1 VYRRNLYNNN
11 KGNFFTFCAPEGFIP
26 ENQPVNIVDIFNKYQ
41 NPEKKYIFTLRDEL
55 TPVATILHP
64 RWDDSGS
71 PSIFG
76 TDRFNFGMLPSGV
89 RLNNGLYENIGLL
102 NFLWTSSIST
112 GNYCKTLYTISNSG
126 SFDETAAINSHG
138 FSVRAVRQATTIEQL
153 LLDGS
158 VIQNAYIDAD
168 GNIYTGTKIGLQ
180 IWTRE
185 NLKTTKYVDGSP
197 IPTNLSDAAW
207 AADTTGAMAV
217 RGKSDA
223 AFIPVDELTTE
234 ELMVDAY
241 GRLYNWHAVENSR
254 GLIDL
259 TDGWHVPT
267 KAEFAEMINYLITTY
282 PEITSE
288 NVGDTLK
295 SIRQVNSPYIDGN
308 SVIDKFS
315 PTYGSS
321 ILHGYEI
328 GGQKYETEY
337 DVYGTKIVGT
347 NEPGDYSEIFVSDTS
362 KFSEAGIIRVF
373 DKNGWGAG
381 VESYYEFIY
390 TSKTPTS
397 FIGESQNIPVSFGG
411 DVFLFG
417 LGEVNVLPVI
427 TITGRSNWII
437 VSGSNKYIVSGTYG
451 GKILLETVQLLDVWG
466 HVDDGLHGISAA
478 KTYEWLYCGVNV
490 EYVIFGGSGLG
501 YGSVKYIHLESSL
514 QLRYIGYANFY
525 GVPLTGKL
533 NIPWSI
539 KALGSYT
546 DFIGWAGFDRS
557 YLTSVSI
564 HKDVSLIVG
573 NFNLYNTLE
582 RFDCHALVAPT
593 FISNDA
599 IMYNHPVPLHI
610 KYSATGYDVAP
621 WTDTTVFSQI
631 IRDL

>member
-11 KGNFFTFCAPEGFIP
+11 KGNFFAFCAPEGFIP

-41 NPEKKYIFTLRDEL
+41 NPEKKYIFTLRDTS
-55 TPVATILHP
+55 TPANTTLHP
-64 RWDDSGS
+64 RWNDSGFS
-71 PSIFG
+71 FVFG
-76 TDRFNFGMLPSGV
+76 ADVFKFNAIPSGYYDNLGGHSLGDYFV
-89 RLNNGLYENIGLL
+89 CYTSNGYNISLHNATGLL
-102 NFLWTSSIST
+102 TTGT
-112 GNYCKTLYTISNSG
+112 GNLNTG
-126 SFDETAAINSHG
+126 R
-138 FSVRAVRQATTIEQL
+138 SVRAVRQASASEL
-153 LLDGS
+153 LSPDGAIILD
-158 VIQNAYIDAD
+158 AYTDAD
-168 GNIYTGTKIGLQ
+168 DNVYAGVKIGLQ
-180 IWTRE
+180 VWTKD
-185 NLKTTKYVDGSP
+185 NLRTTKYADNTP
-197 IPTNLSDAAW
+197 IPTNLSGSAW
-207 AADTTGAMAV
+207 DTDTIGAMAV
-217 RGKSDA
+217 YGKNDGA
-223 AFIPVDELTTE
+223 YVPIDELTTE
-234 ELMVDAY
+234 ALMVDAY
-241 GRLYNWHAVENSR
+241 GRLYNWYAVNNVH
-254 GLIDL
+254 GLIDPAG
-259 TDGWHVPT
+259 GWAVPSDADFT
-267 KAEFAEMINYLITTY
+267 QLIDYLIAIY
-282 PEITSE
+282 SDITME
-288 NVGDTLK
+288 NIGDVLK
-295 SIRQVNSPYIDGN
+295 SYRQVNSSHIN
-308 SVIDKFS
+308 ASATIDKFS

-328 GGQKYETEY
+328 GGRKYEIEC
-337 DVYGTKIVGT
+337 DVYGTKITGT
-347 NEPGDYSEIFVSDTS
+347 NAPGDYSEIFVSDTS
-362 KFSEAGIIRVF
+362 KFSDAGIIRVF

-381 VESYYEFIY
+381 AETYYEFIY

-411 DVFLFG
+411 DVFIYN
-417 LGEVNVLPVI
+417 LGDINVLPVI
-427 TITGRSNWII
+427 PITGKNNWMI
-437 VSGSNKYIVSGTYG
+437 VSGSNQYLVSGTYG
-451 GKILLETVQLLDVWG
+451 GQVLLETAQLLDIWG
-466 HVDDGLHGISAA
+466 HIDDGLNGISAT

-610 KYSATGYDVAP
+610 KYNATGYDVAP